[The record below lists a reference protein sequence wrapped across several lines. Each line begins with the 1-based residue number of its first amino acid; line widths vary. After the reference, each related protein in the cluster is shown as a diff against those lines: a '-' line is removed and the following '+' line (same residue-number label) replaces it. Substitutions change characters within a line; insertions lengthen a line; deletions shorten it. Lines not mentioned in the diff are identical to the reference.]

1 MSFWA
6 NLIGYQVT
14 WFITVIGAG
23 HGYSWPGVIAGAGFC
38 AANYAMSNNRTLD
51 LKLIGMALTFGLVS
65 DGLLAA
71 LHFMSYGA
79 PSPTGAPFWILS
91 LWSAFAV
98 TLNRSLAWLQSRPPA
113 AAAFGA
119 LGGPLAYSGAA
130 RGWGAVDFV
139 APIWRGEL
147 FLALS
152 WATSMYLFARVIRG
166 GVNK

>member
-23 HGYSWPGVIAGAGFC
+23 HGYLWPGVIAGTVFS
-38 AANYAMSNNRTLD
+38 AATLAVSTHRTLD

-65 DGLLAA
+65 DGLLAT
-71 LHFMSYGA
+71 LHLMNYEA
-79 PSPTGAPFWILS
+79 PSAIGAPFWILS

-98 TLNRSLAWLQSRPPA
+98 TLNRSLAWLQRRPPA

-139 APIWRGEL
+139 APTWRGEV

-152 WATSMYLFARVIRG
+152 WATAMYLFARVIRG
-166 GVNK
+166 DVNK